1 MLEEVEVELKYH
13 PRPFCLQPP
22 GFAQAFSFC
31 ECEGW
36 GGLGL
41 EKLMLINHC
50 LKNLRILCRYV
61 SQVLHHHHHHHHHH
75 HATFGQHIYSQE
87 CYQIKVLVFV
97 LGVNP
102 TWCMV
107 GAPSSGDQ
115 LKSLQVN
122 GRLSKNSPNISAPLR
137 SWLGCRCCKANQQWL
152 RGSVGPDAAGELCG
166 SWG

>member
-61 SQVLHHHHHHHHHH
+61 SQVLHHHHHHHH
-75 HATFGQHIYSQE
+75 ATFGQHIYSQE

-107 GAPSSGDQ
+107 GAPSSGDHCNYSIKKFAGKWTFEQ
-115 LKSLQVN
+115 KFSQYLSTTPVLARLPVLQSEPTMAS
-122 GRLSKNSPNISAPLR
+122 RKRWA
-137 SWLGCRCCKANQQWL
+137 
-152 RGSVGPDAAGELCG
+152 
-166 SWG
+166 